1 VTLAP
6 TSDVRGRTKFAY
18 DPGNMRCPQVQQY
31 GLGWLYVDYRRTY
44 FHCGKCS
51 LVNLG
56 VPLPPK

>member
-1 VTLAP
+1 
-6 TSDVRGRTKFAY
+6 
-18 DPGNMRCPQVQQY
+18 MRCPQVQQY